1 MIYLDSPRRPP
12 VSSSPDHRKQI
23 RKVGRIRLAHKV
35 HLDDVIHKLLVD
47 AQAERWA
54 SGIMRWVLRE
64 DLPENSA

>member
-1 MIYLDSPRRPP
+1 MLDPRPSENMDQGRARARRPP

-47 AQAERWA
+47 AQAE
-54 SGIMRWVLRE
+54 
-64 DLPENSA
+64 NSA